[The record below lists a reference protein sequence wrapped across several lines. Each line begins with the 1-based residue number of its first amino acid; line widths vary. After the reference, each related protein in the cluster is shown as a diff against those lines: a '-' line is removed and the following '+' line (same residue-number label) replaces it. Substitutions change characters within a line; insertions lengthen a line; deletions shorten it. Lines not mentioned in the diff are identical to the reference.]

1 LEPLDKLPIDELLP
15 GVVEALKRGGN
26 VAIEAAPG
34 AGKTTRVPVT
44 CLQFGRV
51 IVLEPRRIAARLAAQ
66 RVAAEHG
73 ERVGE
78 TVGYQVRFE
87 EVAGPATRLLFVT
100 EGVLTRRLLR
110 DPELREIQTVVLDEF
125 HERHLEG
132 DLALALLWRLQRTKR
147 RDLRLVVMSATL
159 DARRVAA
166 FLGDCPILRS
176 EGRLHPVAVQYAG
189 SGSGAMEEQVARAAE
204 ACLNEGS
211 RGDVLAFLPGAAE
224 IRRAGRLLRAGAG
237 AGARFRVAELYGD
250 LSPAEQDDALRRGP
264 GRKVILSTNLAESS
278 VTIEGVDAV
287 VDSGL
292 ARVASDSPWTGLP
305 ELRVGRISQASAV
318 QRAGRAG
325 RMGPGRVVRLYSG
338 EDFAR
343 RRKEEEPEILR
354 RELSGL
360 CLQLW
365 AMGMRA
371 EELDWL
377 DEPPAMVVAQAKE
390 LLESLGATSVA
401 EVRSLARLPVHPR
414 VARLLLDATRRGVQ
428 GEGVKLAALL
438 SSGER
443 AGSSELHSALE
454 KPLGSRGEAVAK
466 QLTRLLGLAGVTGE
480 GEGMTLER
488 CVLAAFPDRVA
499 QQRSDSV
506 VMLASGTAA
515 DSKGTPGAFLVAI
528 DAEERGENAR
538 PTVRLRCHIE
548 PEWLIDQMAERV
560 TERDRVE
567 WNRRAERVEQV
578 SGMYYGELVL
588 SENRDGQ
595 PDAESAAELLVREM
609 LARGLETFLSV
620 EELTEVRDR
629 VRFASR
635 WGGLRELDDE
645 AIRGALKRLAYGS
658 RSFADAKKFAAGLP
672 AELER
677 VAGGEALERIAPARL
692 RLARGRMVRVRY
704 REGQA
709 PWVESRLQDFFGM
722 RETPKVA
729 GGKVPLVVHLL
740 APNQRP
746 VQTTTDLA
754 GFWERLYPQVRRE
767 LCRRYPR
774 HSWPEDP
781 HTA

>member
-1 LEPLDKLPIDELLP
+1 MHTFDTLPIDELLP
-15 GVVEALKRGGN
+15 GVVEALKSGGS

-66 RVAAEHG
+66 RVAAERG

-87 EVAGPATRLLFVT
+87 EVAGPGTRLLFVT

-110 DPELREIQTVVLDEF
+110 DPDLRGIQTVVLDEF

-132 DLALALLWRLQRTKR
+132 DLALALLRRLQRTKR

-159 DARRVAA
+159 NARRVAE

-176 EGRLHPVAVQYAG
+176 EGRLHAVAVRYAG
-189 SGSGAMEEQVARAAE
+189 SGSGTMEEQVARAAE
-204 ACLNEGS
+204 ACMQDGS

-224 IRRAGRLLRAGAG
+224 IRRAARLLRASAG
-237 AGARFRVAELYGD
+237 GSFRVAELFGE
-250 LSPAEQDDALRRGP
+250 LSAAEQDDALRPGP
-264 GRKVILSTNLAESS
+264 GRKVVLSTNLAESS

-305 ELRVGRISQASAV
+305 VLRVARVSQASAV

-338 EDFAR
+338 EDFV
-343 RRKEEEPEILR
+343 RRKAEEEPEILR

-360 CLQLW
+360 CLQLR
-365 AMGMRA
+365 AMGLGTDDL
-371 EELDWL
+371 EWL
-377 DEPPAMVVAQAKE
+377 DEPPAAAVAQAEE
-390 LLESLGATSVA
+390 LLRSLGATSDA
-401 EVRSLARLPVHPR
+401 EVKRLASLPVHPR
-414 VARLLLDATRRGVQ
+414 VARLLLEATRRGVQ
-428 GEGVKLAALL
+428 DEGVKLAALL

-443 AGSSELHSALE
+443 AGSSELHEALE
-454 KPLGSRGEAVAK
+454 MPLGNRGEAVAK
-466 QLTRLLGLAGVTGE
+466 QLRRVLGAVRGADTG
-480 GEGMTLER
+480 MLEA
-488 CVLAAFPDRVA
+488 CALAAFPDRVG

-506 VMLASGTAA
+506 VMLANGTAA
-515 DSKGTPGAFLVAI
+515 ESKGTPGAFLVAL
-528 DAEERGENAR
+528 DAEERAENAL
-538 PTVRLRCHIE
+538 PTVRLRCAIE
-548 PEWLIDQMAERV
+548 PEWLIDQMADRV

-588 SENRDGQ
+588 SENRQGQ
-595 PDAESAAELLVREM
+595 PDAAGAAELLVDEM
-609 LARGLETFLSV
+609 LARGLEAFLPA
-620 EELTEVRDR
+620 EELTEMRDR
-629 VRFASR
+629 VRFASQ
-635 WGGLRELDDE
+635 WGEVRDIDDE
-645 AIRGALKRLAYGS
+645 AIRDALRRLAYGS
-658 RSFADAKKFAAGLP
+658 RSFAEARKFAAELP

-677 VAGGEALERIAPARL
+677 ATGREALEQMAPARL
-692 RLARGRMVRVRY
+692 RLARGRTVRVRY
-704 REGQA
+704 REGQS

-729 GGKVPLVVHLL
+729 GGRVPLVVHLL

-781 HTA
+781 RTE

>member
-1 LEPLDKLPIDELLP
+1 MHTFDKLPIDELLP

-44 CLQFGRV
+44 CLQFGKA

-66 RVAAEHG
+66 RVAEERS

-87 EVAGPATRLLFVT
+87 EVAGPETRLLFVT
-100 EGVLTRRLLR
+100 EGVLTRKLLR
-110 DPELREIQTVVLDEF
+110 DPELRGIQTVVLDEF

-132 DLALALLWRLQRTKR
+132 DLALALLWRLQRTTR

-159 DARRVAA
+159 NAKRLAA
-166 FLGDCPILRS
+166 FLGDCLILRS
-176 EGRLHPVAVQYAG
+176 EGRLYPVAVQYAG
-189 SGSGAMEEQVARAAE
+189 AGAGAMEEQVARAAE
-204 ACLNEGS
+204 SCLRAGS
-211 RGDVLAFLPGAAE
+211 RGDVLAFLPGAGE
-224 IRRAGRLLRAGAG
+224 IRRAARLLRAEAG
-237 AGARFRVAELYGD
+237 GSFRVAELYGD
-250 LSPAEQDDALRRGP
+250 LSPAEQDEALRPGP
-264 GRKVILSTNLAESS
+264 ARKVILSTNLAESS

-292 ARVASDSPWTGLP
+292 ARVAGDSPWTGLP
-305 ELRVGRISQASAV
+305 VLRVARISQAAAV

-343 RRKEEEPEILR
+343 RKMEEEPEILR

-360 CLQLW
+360 CLQLR
-365 AMGMRA
+365 AMGLRA
-371 EELDWL
+371 EELQWL
-377 DEPPAMVVAQAKE
+377 DEPPAGALAQAEE
-390 LLESLGATSVA
+390 LLKSLGATSDA
-401 EVRSLARLPVHPR
+401 EVKSLAMLPVHPR
-414 VARLLLDATRRGVQ
+414 LARLLLEAKQRGVK

-443 AGSSELHSALE
+443 AASSELHEALE
-454 KPLGSRGEAVAK
+454 KPLGSRGEAVAR
-466 QLTRLLGLAGVTGE
+466 QLIRALGGARAGLDGSA
-480 GEGMTLER
+480 MALEKS
-488 CVLAAFPDRVA
+488 VLAAFPDRVA

-506 VMLASGTAA
+506 VMLASGKAA
-515 DSKGTPGAFLVAI
+515 DSHGKPGEFLVAI
-528 DAEERGENAR
+528 DAEERGENVR
-538 PTVRLRCHIE
+538 PTVRLRCRIE
-548 PEWLIDQMAERV
+548 PDWLIDQLAERV
-560 TERDRVE
+560 TEREQIE
-567 WNRRAERVEQV
+567 WNKRAERVERV
-578 SGMYYGELVL
+578 SGIYYGEL
-588 SENRDGQ
+588 
-595 PDAESAAELLVREM
+595 ALVNEM
-609 LARGLETFLSV
+609 LARGLEAFLSMD
-620 EELTEVRDR
+620 ELTEVRDR

-635 WGGLRELDDE
+635 WSALRELDE
-645 AIRGALKRLAYGS
+645 SAIREALVRLAYGS
-658 RSFADAKKFAAGLP
+658 RSFTDARRFAAGLP

-677 VAGGEALERIAPARL
+677 AAGGELLERTAPARL
-692 RLARGRMVRVRY
+692 RLARGRAVRVRY

-729 GGKVPLVVHLL
+729 GGKVALVVHLL

-746 VQTTTDLA
+746 VQTTTDLP
-754 GFWERLYPQVRRE
+754 GFWERLYPQMRRE